1 MRQTAT
7 YAESGVVIRI
17 SINDGQASGHV
28 VAATGSR
35 TENSRGLPTKSQ
47 RVQPPNF
54 QSPHRSYADS
64 TKLVPQH
71 APASSPSQ
79 LWSIAVLQLSRYRAQ
94 GGARSSRELLPSQRS
109 QYTIEERT
117 PTALP
122 YTGTMVPGDLSS
134 ERKSAW
140 AAVLLYTDRRT
151 RHQPVASQNELRN
164 CLSWGV
170 QLPVPLNAL
179 GTLLEPQD
187 RIDLL
192 LSPIWSPLVPQWPNL
207 IPTRDLLYFGRFD
220 VIRFPF
226 TTDLLGV
233 RALNIDAATL

>member
-1 MRQTAT
+1 MDETNGHPR
-7 YAESGVVIRI
+7 GVGRRDQDLNQWWPGIGARCRG
-17 SINDGQASGHV
+17 DGVQNGELTWSANKKPTSP
-28 VAATGSR
+28 AA
-35 TENSRGLPTKSQ
+35 
-47 RVQPPNF
+47 NF

-79 LWSIAVLQLSRYRAQ
+79 LWSIAVFQLFRYRAQ
-94 GGARSSRELLPSQRS
+94 GGARSSKDLLPSQRS

-122 YTGTMVPGDLSS
+122 YTGTMAPGDLSS

-179 GTLLEPQD
+179 GILL
-187 RIDLL
+187 
-192 LSPIWSPLVPQWPNL
+192 
-207 IPTRDLLYFGRFD
+207 
-220 VIRFPF
+220 
-226 TTDLLGV
+226 TTSIFCSHRSGH
-233 RALNIDAATL
+233 RSCLNGLT